1 MLFKQ
6 KPAGGE
12 KAENQQA
19 LFKRIRRTANIV

>member
-12 KAENQQA
+12 KAENQQTR
-19 LFKRIRRTANIV
+19 LNMNSNSGQT